1 MDEEGYF
8 FRAMLET
15 RVAEKNS
22 QAREGKKS

>member
-8 FRAMLET
+8 FRALLET

-22 QAREGKKS
+22 QARVGKKS